1 MTLQIYRAARRRV
14 GGAAKKGQ
22 AGELVRLI
30 KAADLA
36 NRVAY
41 DGLRNSG
48 VDQDAADILLSAAHL
63 DHHPAHDLKKAISL
77 L

>member
-1 MTLQIYRAARRRV
+1 MTLQIYRAARRKV
-14 GGAAKKGQ
+14 GGAAKTGQ
-22 AGELVRLI
+22 TGELVRLI

-48 VDQDAADILLSAAHL
+48 VDQEAADILLSAAYL
-63 DHHPAHDLKKAISL
+63 DHHPAHDPKKTISSL
-77 L
+77 